1 MAGDEDAGLLLDVV
15 YRELSAQDSPAETC
29 TDTDAEGET
38 ETPTARETD
47 RERQRHAAEGG
58 AGHAPDGSSCD
69 CPLCE
74 RPCETHHRLG
84 KFWQKFG
91 YAGPPY
97 CTRCSSVFR
106 AHLVTRLVAQGTC
119 SREKPCR
126 RCAKVKHTH
135 TRARARVPAGLVS
148 RTHGLTFR
156 CHSISTASICLRK
169 LGTCANETARVG
181 RCLAAASPPI
191 PAR

>member
-1 MAGDEDAGLLLDVV
+1 MAGDEDAGLLLDFV

-74 RPCETHHRLG
+74 RPCVTHHRLG

-97 CTRCSSVFR
+97 CTRCSS
-106 AHLVTRLVAQGTC
+106 LSL
-119 SREKPCR
+119 
-126 RCAKVKHTH
+126 
-135 TRARARVPAGLVS
+135 
-148 RTHGLTFR
+148 
-156 CHSISTASICLRK
+156 CLS
-169 LGTCANETARVG
+169 LSLSDCDRVG
-181 RCLAAASPPI
+181 APRCS
-191 PAR
+191 ARTW